1 MLTSDPQALYWTD
14 ESLDLDFA
22 RQVGPA
28 AETLKSCMQCGSCT
42 ASCPTAN
49 RMTASPQRLGRLIRM
64 GMEDEVLASGSF
76 WQCTSCAACEL
87 HCPRGIPM
95 LEVIVALKGHARR
108 RGLDPPEE
116 VRVLCDAVRTHRNI
130 SGEPNSDRLRWST
143 NLPQP
148 LHGIDRVKGADVL
161 YFVGCIASFYP
172 RAYGIAQAFGRI
184 LEHAGL
190 RFTTLGGDEWCCGY
204 PLLNAGMEEE
214 AAELVEH
221 NLARVSAMGMRTLVT
236 TCPSCYYT
244 WKHLYPRL
252 GARSRKLTVTH
263 ASQLL
268 AELMDSG
275 RLRPG
280 RLSRTVTYHDP
291 CDLGRKSG
299 ELDAPRH
306 ILHHLPGVEV
316 REMANTG
323 LNALCCGGGGDV
335 KLLDLDTTLDV
346 ARRRIEQALD
356 VDADTVATACQQC
369 KRALMAAVQ
378 WMRKPIKVVD
388 VVELT
393 WQAMADE
400 VTW

>member
-1 MLTSDPQALYWTD
+1 MLTADGQALYWTD
-14 ESLDLDFA
+14 QSLDLDFA
-22 RQVGPA
+22 QRVGPA
-28 AETLKSCMQCGSCT
+28 AEKLKSCIQCGSCT

-49 RMTASPQRLGRLIRM
+49 RMAASPQRLGRLIRM

-95 LEVIVALKGHARR
+95 LQVIVALKGHARR
-108 RGLDPPEE
+108 RGMDPPEE
-116 VRVLCDAVRTHRNI
+116 VRMLCDAVRRHHNI
-130 SGEPNSDRLRWST
+130 SGEPNDERLRWST

-148 LHGIDRVKGADVL
+148 LHGIDRVRGADVL

-184 LEHAGL
+184 LELAGL

-204 PLLNAGMEEE
+204 PLFNAGMREE
-214 AAELVEH
+214 AGVLVEH
-221 NLARVSAMGMRTLVT
+221 NLRRIAALGVRTLVA
-236 TCPSCYYT
+236 TCPSCFYT
-244 WKHLYPRL
+244 WRSLYPRAADL
-252 GARSRKLTVTH
+252 PGGLTILH
-263 ASQLL
+263 ATQLTS
-268 AELMDSG
+268 ELIAAG
-275 RLRPG
+275 RIRPG
-280 RLSRTVTYHDP
+280 RLDTTVTYHDP
-291 CDLGRKSG
+291 CDLGRKSD
-299 ELDAPRH
+299 ELEAPRY
-306 ILHHLPGVEV
+306 ILDHLPGVEV

-346 ARRRIEQALD
+346 ARRRIDQALD
-356 VDADTVATACQQC
+356 VEADTVATACQQC

-378 WMRKPIKVVD
+378 WMRTPLKVVD

-393 WQAMADE
+393 WQALADE
-400 VTW
+400 VQW